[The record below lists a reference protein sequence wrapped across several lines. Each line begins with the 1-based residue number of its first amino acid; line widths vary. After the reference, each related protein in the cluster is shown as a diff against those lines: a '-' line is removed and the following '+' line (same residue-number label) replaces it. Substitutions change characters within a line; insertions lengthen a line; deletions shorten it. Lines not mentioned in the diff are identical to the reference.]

1 MEKKIKE
8 ADNLIRQGKSS
19 LAVIV
24 IKDVLK
30 EAPEDPYSHY
40 LLGIARMKCLRFFLA
55 KRAFEKANQLLPNKA
70 ENLRSLG
77 WVKVMLGQL
86 EEGRKD
92 LREAISL
99 DLVNPLAYIDLAM
112 SYFHYF
118 DFEEGKQWLERALSL
133 APEDQ
138 FLLDNAKIAKKL
150 EKEFLNYPNKERQK
164 MKKEKLN
171 QKFQKFLRISTLQD
185 YYAGK
190 PLAQDEAEE
199 VREEARLN
207 GADALILTSKQEI
220 GVASVRKLNKI
231 AQKKE
236 IIKKR
241 EEIEKEF
248 SRLLKETSSPFSVEH
263 IEDIIYH
270 EKDNDDM
277 MKIIAMFDRGS
288 DISELEN
295 ILELTND
302 AWNYFPHKILDGLS
316 PAEKILA
323 YMGKEKKTKGR
334 AIIKPQK
341 LTEKR

>member
-1 MEKKIKE
+1 MENKIKE

-24 IKDVLK
+24 IKSALK
-30 EAPEDPYSHY
+30 EAPEYPYLHY

-55 KRAFEKANQLLPNKA
+55 KRAFEKANHLLPNNA

-86 EEGRKD
+86 DEGRKD

-99 DLVNPLAYIDLAM
+99 DLVNSLAYMDLAM

-118 DFEEGKQWLERALSL
+118 DFKEGKQWLERALSL

-150 EKEFLNYPNKERQK
+150 EKEFLKYSDKERQK
-164 MKKEKLN
+164 MKREKSN
-171 QKFQKFLRISTLQD
+171 QEFQKFLRISALQY

-190 PLAQDEAEE
+190 ALAQDEAEE

-207 GADALILTSKQEI
+207 GSDASVLTSEQETEI
-220 GVASVRKLNKI
+220 ASIRKLNKI
-231 AQKKE
+231 SQKKE

-241 EEIEKEF
+241 EEIEGEF
-248 SRLLKETSSPFSVEH
+248 LRLLKKISSPFSVEH
-263 IEDIIYH
+263 IKDIIYY
-270 EKDNDDM
+270 EKDNDDLT
-277 MKIIAMFDRGS
+277 KIISIFDRGG
-288 DISELEN
+288 DVKELDQ
-295 ILELTND
+295 ILEIVND
-302 AWNYFPHKILDGLS
+302 AWNYFPHKSLDGLC
-316 PAEKILA
+316 PMDKILE
-323 YMGKEKKTKGR
+323 YKDRHKK
-334 AIIKPQK
+334 
-341 LTEKR
+341 